1 MYRWW
6 TRNFDDSEEV
16 EAMNKIVSIEE
27 AVSKIKE
34 NDVLL
39 VGGFLG
45 VGSPHH
51 CIDEL
56 IKQKTA
62 GLTLVCNDSG
72 FPEIGV
78 GKLIMTK
85 QFSKVIASHIGT
97 NKETGR
103 QMMEEETIVELVP
116 QGTLVEQIRAGG
128 YGLGGVLTK
137 TGLGTKVE
145 EGKQT
150 VVVDGETYLL
160 EKPIRGNVALIY
172 ANKVDK
178 FGNMQ
183 FHGAARNFNTIMAS
197 AADLVIVEAD
207 EIVEVGD
214 LDPDFVHCPGIFVDF
229 IVNGGAIRG

>member
-1 MYRWW
+1 
-6 TRNFDDSEEV
+6 
-16 EAMNKIVSIEE
+16 MNKIISIED
-27 AVSKIKE
+27 AVSKIKD
-34 NDVLL
+34 NDVVLM
-39 VGGFLG
+39 GGFLG
-45 VGSPHH
+45 VGSAHK

-56 IKQKTA
+56 VRQQTK

-72 FPEIGV
+72 FPDIGV
-78 GKLIMTK
+78 GKLVMSK

-103 QMMEEETIVELVP
+103 QMMEGETEVELVP
-116 QGTLVEQIRAGG
+116 QGTLVEQIRAAG

-150 VVVDGETYLL
+150 IVVDGETYLL
-160 EKPIRGNVALIY
+160 EKPLRGNVALIY

-178 FGNMQ
+178 FGNMV

-197 AADLVIVEAD
+197 AADIVIVEAD
-207 EIVEVGD
+207 EIVEVGE
-214 LDPDFVHCPGIFVDF
+214 LDPDFIHCPGIFVDY
-229 IVNGGAIRG
+229 IVDGGATHG

>member
-1 MYRWW
+1 
-6 TRNFDDSEEV
+6 
-16 EAMNKIVSIEE
+16 MNKIVSIQE

-45 VGSPHH
+45 VGSPHR

-56 IKQKTA
+56 IQQKTK

-72 FPEIGV
+72 FPEIAV
-78 GKLIMTK
+78 GKLVMTK
-85 QFSKVIASHIGT
+85 QFSKIIASHIGT

-103 QMMEEETIVELVP
+103 QMMEGETIVELVP
-116 QGTLVEQIRAGG
+116 QGTLVEQIRAAG

-145 EGKQT
+145 ENKQT
-150 VVVDGETYLL
+150 VDIDGETYLL
-160 EKPIRGNVALIY
+160 EKPIRGNVALIF

-178 FGNMQ
+178 FGNMV
-183 FHGAARNFNTIMAS
+183 FHGAARNFNPVMAS
-197 AADLVIVEAD
+197 AADIVIVEAD
-207 EIVEVGD
+207 EVVEVGE
-214 LDPDFVHCPGIFVDF
+214 LDPDFIHCPGIFVDY
-229 IVNGGAIRG
+229 IVDGGAKHG

>member
-1 MYRWW
+1 
-6 TRNFDDSEEV
+6 
-16 EAMNKIVSIEE
+16 MNKIVSIQE
-27 AVSKIKE
+27 AVSKIKD

-45 VGSPHH
+45 VGSPHR

-56 IKQKTA
+56 IKQKTK

-72 FPEIGV
+72 FPEIAV
-78 GKLIMTK
+78 GKLVMTK
-85 QFSKVIASHIGT
+85 QFSKIIASHIGT

-103 QMMEEETIVELVP
+103 QMMEGETIVELVP
-116 QGTLVEQIRAGG
+116 QGTLVEQIRAAG

-145 EGKQT
+145 ENKQT
-150 VVVDGETYLL
+150 VDIDGETYLL

-178 FGNMQ
+178 FGNMV
-183 FHGAARNFNTIMAS
+183 FHGAARNFNPVMAS
-197 AADLVIVEAD
+197 AADIVIVEAD
-207 EIVEVGD
+207 EVVEVGE
-214 LDPDFVHCPGIFVDF
+214 LDPDFIHCPGIFVDY
-229 IVNGGAIRG
+229 IVDGGAKHG